1 MQGALTEMGR
11 ALLDTALTLNTATA
25 RQWFDEALPL
35 FSGKLPSRV
44 VNNLA
49 CCMAGLRLTEA
60 MCSRLGFS
68 WGQVFPVGMDACAK
82 HLVYAAREYLLD
94 GGESNKSVVEQTL
107 EVMDRM
113 GLNEDECRR
122 LDGDVIALHVK
133 GFYDRYTQY
142 RREHAIMGECLPYA
156 QFMKQ
161 LRKSDL
167 YLETRNV
174 RIGEDQ
180 RKAVL
185 LNYALLRQRCD
196 VDGFLKS
203 QVEPLGLLPK
213 S

>member
-1 MQGALTEMGR
+1 
-11 ALLDTALTLNTATA
+11 
-25 RQWFDEALPL
+25 
-35 FSGKLPSRV
+35 
-44 VNNLA
+44 
-49 CCMAGLRLTEA
+49 
-60 MCSRLGFS
+60 
-68 WGQVFPVGMDACAK
+68 
-82 HLVYAAREYLLD
+82 
-94 GGESNKSVVEQTL
+94 
-107 EVMDRM
+107 
-113 GLNEDECRR
+113 
-122 LDGDVIALHVK
+122 
-133 GFYDRYTQY
+133 
-142 RREHAIMGECLPYA
+142 
-156 QFMKQ
+156 MKQ

>member
-1 MQGALTEMGR
+1 M
-11 ALLDTALTLNTATA
+11 
-25 RQWFDEALPL
+25 
-35 FSGKLPSRV
+35 
-44 VNNLA
+44 
-49 CCMAGLRLTEA
+49 
-60 MCSRLGFS
+60 
-68 WGQVFPVGMDACAK
+68 K
-82 HLVYAAREYLLD
+82 HLKKTFLRPANCL
-94 GGESNKSVVEQTL
+94 
-107 EVMDRM
+107 
-113 GLNEDECRR
+113 
-122 LDGDVIALHVK
+122 
-133 GFYDRYTQY
+133 
-142 RREHAIMGECLPYA
+142 CLPYA